1 MADAIHPGPCLRCS
15 LPWRTFGPHGLLECD
30 NEHVFVR
37 NTDGTL
43 TEKVYPEFTDQ
54 QIRNVEVEMY
64 REGVLYSIPNRRAA
78 LARLRY
84 EHDQDRTDAEYASR
98 YTSDSDEALHADRHA
113 EITEAERSEEV
124 HGG

>member
-1 MADAIHPGPCLRCS
+1 MTHPGPCLRCS
-15 LPWRTFGPHGLLECD
+15 LPWRSFGPHGLLECD

-54 QIRNVEVEMY
+54 QIRTVEVEMY
-64 REGVLYSIPNRRAA
+64 REGVLDSIPDRRAA

-84 EHDQDRTDAEYASR
+84 WHDQDRTDAEYASSPR
-98 YTSDSDEALHADRHA
+98 PSETPMGA
-113 EITEAERSEEV
+113 EGWSEYAYMNSEE
-124 HGG
+124 HP